1 MFWQSSRRGKLAV
14 LIYPAFQPT
23 ASGTVLNQTDSCLES
38 LERKMK
44 EQETLLLTLSYE
56 PKQVRKAVSER
67 GTPKHTHLGINL
79 LQILL

>member
-1 MFWQSSRRGKLAV
+1 
-14 LIYPAFQPT
+14 
-23 ASGTVLNQTDSCLES
+23 LES

-67 GTPKHTHLGINL
+67 GTPKHTHLAINL